1 MKIINNILEIEL
13 NDGAIFE
20 VDDISLI
27 REEDE
32 YGGYRVSLTVKID
45 NMRESFHFDVAT
57 GDPITPKEID
67 YNYSP
72 IIGKKTIKVL
82 TYNLETVLA
91 EKLETIL
98 TRGEKNSRMKD
109 FYDVYLIMALKKDEL
124 NLKHLEQAVYN
135 TFKKRNFTSDVEN
148 ILTSI
153 SDSKILK
160 IKW

>member
-1 MKIINNILEIEL
+1 M
-13 NDGAIFE
+13 
-20 VDDISLI
+20 
-27 REEDE
+27 
-32 YGGYRVSLTVKID
+32 
-45 NMRESFHFDVAT
+45 
-57 GDPITPKEID
+57 
-67 YNYSP
+67 
-72 IIGKKTIKVL
+72 IKVL

-160 IKW
+160 IKWVSYTRRKHIQDISYSDTISCLEELMLLIDIKLVV